1 MNTNQEQNLKPI
13 KDYENIY
20 SLDLNNNSVYSHI
33 KKKYLK
39 PTISKFG
46 LYQVSLY
53 KNKKEAKKQLHRLIY
68 EAHNN
73 IIEDKYFV
81 KHKDG
86 NKLNNSIDNLY
97 LSTVNRTPTDSKI
110 NKNNNLNQKH
120 ITLTKSK
127 TYRVRIQ
134 KFKKCIYSK
143 TFKTLEEA
151 ITNRD
156 IQLTGLATT

>member
-1 MNTNQEQNLKPI
+1 MDTNQEQNLKPI

-20 SLDLNNNSVYSHI
+20 SFDLNNNQVYSHI

-39 PTISKFG
+39 PVISKFG
-46 LYQVSLY
+46 LYQISLY
-53 KNKKEAKKQLHRLIY
+53 KNKKESKKQLHRLIY
-68 EAHNN
+68 EAYNN
-73 IIEDKYFV
+73 IIEDTYFI

-97 LSTVNRTPTDSKI
+97 LSTANRTSTDSKI
-110 NKNNNLNQKH
+110 NKNNKLNQKC

-134 KFKKCIYSK
+134 KLKKCIYSK

-156 IQLTGLATT
+156 IQFSLL